1 MGGYPGTVKTP
12 RPNKIIPYK
21 FNNTNDQSHFRSSL
35 QNYRHEET
43 ETANLTLLPIRGFET
58 TPKTRDY
65 SAKRGQCDIRLMW
78 CEVIVWSMCG
88 HCVVIV
94 WSLVNV
100 TSD

>member
-1 MGGYPGTVKTP
+1 MKIFEILWQNIRKFRWDQGGGYPGTVKTP

-58 TPKTRDY
+58 TLKTRDLY
-65 SAKRGQCDIRLMW
+65 SAKRG
-78 CEVIVWSMCG
+78 
-88 HCVVIV
+88 
-94 WSLVNV
+94 
-100 TSD
+100 